1 VSVSLLREVHHV
13 PGVRGWVRKQVL
25 RSVARVVEW
34 TTKLPGRG
42 MNVSRVNE
50 WLWVGGSVPRS
61 QYKALA
67 AEGITAVIDLR
78 AERCDDAAALA
89 TLGIEL
95 LNLPVTDRYP
105 PSVEQ
110 LMRGVEWAVPRLEAG
125 GRIYTHCEHGV
136 GRGPLMGLAVMV
148 ARGAEA
154 TAAYRA
160 LRQARWQATLNDRQL
175 RGLADFASAWAT
187 RRAAEGTS
195 AGRTAPPGATGT

>member
-1 VSVSLLREVHHV
+1 VSVSLLRDVHHV

-61 QYKALA
+61 QYAALA
-67 AEGITAVIDLR
+67 AQGITAVIDLR
-78 AERCDDAAALA
+78 AERCDDVAALGA
-89 TLGIEL
+89 LGMEL
-95 LNLPVTDRYP
+95 LHVPVTDRYP

-110 LMRGVEWAVPRLEAG
+110 LMKGVEWAVPRLQAG
-125 GRIYTHCEHGV
+125 GRLYAHCEHGV

-148 ARGAEA
+148 AQGAEA

-160 LRQARWQATLNDRQL
+160 LREARWQATLNDRQL

-187 RRAAEGTS
+187 RMGHEGS
-195 AGRTAPPGATGT
+195 ATQRVAPPGATGT